1 MLINCTLYTYID
13 DTYLRLPESL
23 LEAYESYDPVIVQG
37 CPISSLNIAEASIWL
52 LYHFPMTTN
61 DVKLLE
67 VTLDGGGGELGSD
80 CGELKAR
87 PEPKRLS
94 ISGCVCNLTIYL

>member
-1 MLINCTLYTYID
+1 M
-13 DTYLRLPESL
+13 PESL

-80 CGELKAR
+80 FRGNVEDGRIKREIVDKLYR
-87 PEPKRLS
+87 PQWITTYIS
-94 ISGCVCNLTIYL
+94 ILVQRNCR